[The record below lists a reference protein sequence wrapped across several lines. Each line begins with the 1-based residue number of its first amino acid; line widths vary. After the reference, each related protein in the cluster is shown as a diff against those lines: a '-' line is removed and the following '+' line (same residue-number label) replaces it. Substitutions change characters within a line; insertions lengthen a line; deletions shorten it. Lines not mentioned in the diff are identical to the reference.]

1 MCELVARLDLV
12 ELRLASPCSAGL
24 HAGEWSNGPAMRL
37 AAPMATQYKRGGG
50 VVPGGGRARARVGLK
65 CSPFIGCRAEPL
77 VRCTHAEGGA
87 GRAGHAAVVAVTVGP
102 DGPAWARENLSRTS
116 RARRRG
122 LGPRSL
128 YLLFQNILPCKH
140 NSGNSRNCFQSTK
153 NTPKIPK
160 NAGKFLDAHWDLKNP
175 NKVFG
180 AHGKDFRAF

>member
-65 CSPFIGCRAEPL
+65 CSPFIGCSAEPL

-87 GRAGHAAVVAVTVGP
+87 GSGACWPCGSGGRYGRPRWACVGQGESEP
-102 DGPAWARENLSRTS
+102 NDSGSQA
-116 RARRRG
+116 RARA
-122 LGPRSL
+122 
-128 YLLFQNILPCKH
+128 Q
-140 NSGNSRNCFQSTK
+140 
-153 NTPKIPK
+153 
-160 NAGKFLDAHWDLKNP
+160 KFIFIISEYFT
-175 NKVFG
+175 VQTQ
-180 AHGKDFRAF
+180 FRKF